1 MKYFIKQI
9 ELIQCLSN
17 ENIITVIN
25 GITLLN
31 GENKTLKYKINKLKK

>member
-25 GITLLN
+25 EITLLN
-31 GENKTLKYKINKLKK
+31 GENKTLKYTINELEK